1 MITLKTIH
9 LCFTP
14 TNSNHTRFHNNT
26 RTSSSVLCLCTKS
39 NNNNNE
45 SDSSQPPQQ
54 PEGNAQSQ
62 ELLAQIAML
71 QTQKVRLTGYID
83 EKSEYLTQFG
93 EEAKAEFDKIG
104 ADALKGL
111 DEASDRITAN
121 IESQMLEFEELNELN
136 RLEIE
141 ANENKLV
148 EFEDQMEKDQN
159 EGLFFKS
166 LGGKKDP
173 DVDKAKAKD
182 VDEVKRIELQQD
194 LSREKEDGSNNTL
207 KNVYLFSIG
216 LLTFGI
222 VNSIGN
228 DWRKVAVLGAVLVV
242 LFSLFINEQNK
253 DNNKG

>member
-26 RTSSSVLCLCTKS
+26 RTSSALCLCTKS
-39 NNNNNE
+39 NNDE

-71 QTQKVRLTGYID
+71 QAQKVRLTGYLD

-111 DEASDRITAN
+111 DEASDRITAS

-141 ANENKLV
+141 ENENKLV
-148 EFEDQMEKDQN
+148 EFEDQMERDQN

-166 LGGKKDP
+166 LGGKKES
-173 DVDKAKAKD
+173 VADKAKVKD
-182 VDEVKRIELQQD
+182 DEVKRIELQD
-194 LSREKEDGSNNTL
+194 LSREKDGGSNKTL
-207 KNVYLFSIG
+207 KNVYLFFIG

-222 VNSIGN
+222 VNSIGT
-228 DWRKVAVLGAVLVV
+228 DWRKVAVLGAILVV

-253 DNNKG
+253 DNNKD

>member
-26 RTSSSVLCLCTKS
+26 RTTSVLCLCTKS
-39 NNNNNE
+39 NNNDE
-45 SDSSQPPQQ
+45 SDSSKPPQQ

-71 QTQKVRLTGYID
+71 QAQKVRLTGYLD

-173 DVDKAKAKD
+173 VVDDKAKAKD
-182 VDEVKRIELQQD
+182 DEVKRTELQQE
-194 LSREKEDGSNNTL
+194 LSREKEDGSNKTL

-222 VNSIGN
+222 LNSIGN